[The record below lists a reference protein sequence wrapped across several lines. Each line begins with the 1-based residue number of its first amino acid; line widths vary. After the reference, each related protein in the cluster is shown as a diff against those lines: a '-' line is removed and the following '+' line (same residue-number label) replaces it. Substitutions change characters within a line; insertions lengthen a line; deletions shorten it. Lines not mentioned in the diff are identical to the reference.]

1 MLETDAK
8 IDVTEDVDNNKS
20 RIYFLLYPI
29 FAVNFFMNS
38 KNKSRYHLLFTLS
51 FFCLSLNTAF
61 GMQIFIKI
69 IATGKT
75 IALEVDNSDAIEN
88 VKAKIQDKEKIE
100 PAVQSLFFAGK
111 LLQDGRTLADYNIQ
125 KEATIQ
131 LYFQFTKSPFIDT
144 VPNQKLTVGDSTKIS
159 FSGQFFDTTFQMGMR
174 AYRLNTTA
182 AASNLEIVGDSFL
195 KISGKQLGIDT
206 WVLELNPTGWTVI
219 DENQNV
225 DTSKS
230 LLRDTFFVE
239 VEAPVQNSTVTNA
252 EIQLNFHPNPCKSQL
267 MVEAINNRGYYSIT
281 SITGKVITQFTP
293 FTGTFEIDFSQFSAG
308 IYTIELRD
316 ETGKISAFKVIK
328 E

>member
-1 MLETDAK
+1 
-8 IDVTEDVDNNKS
+8 
-20 RIYFLLYPI
+20 
-29 FAVNFFMNS
+29 MNS
-38 KNKSRYHLLFTLS
+38 KNKSRYHLLLTLS

-75 IALEVDNSDAIEN
+75 IALEVENSDAIEN
-88 VKAKIQDKEKIE
+88 VKAKIQDKEKID
-100 PAVQSLFFAGK
+100 PAAQSLFFAGK

-131 LYFQFTKSPFIDT
+131 LYFQFTKSPFIAVIPD
-144 VPNQKLTVGDSTKIS
+144 QKLTKGDSTKIS
-159 FSGQFFDTTFQMGMR
+159 FSGQFFDTTFQKGMR

-182 AASNLEIVGDSFL
+182 AVSNLEIVGDSFL
-195 KISGKQLGIDT
+195 KISGNQAGIDT

-225 DTSKS
+225 DTSKA

-239 VEAPVQNSTVTNA
+239 VEAPVQNSTVTS
-252 EIQLNFHPNPCKSQL
+252 IFSTPYYYPNPCSSHL
-267 MVEAINNRGYYSIT
+267 IVEAINKRGTYTIS
-281 SITGKVITQFTP
+281 SATGKALTQPKSFTN
-293 FTGTFEIDFSQFSAG
+293 TFQINFSSFSSGVYIINLADDSG
-308 IYTIELRD
+308 
-316 ETGKISAFKVIK
+316 GKSSFKVIK